1 MNVSKILV
9 SSIAAVSVV
18 GAISLAYAQTTTEVP
33 ANSTGPMTPPAA
45 QNPSA
50 TPVEITPSAQLAAPV
65 PAAPAA
71 PTEAPTAPPTPTAA
85 PAQPM
90 PDSTINSTV
99 ATPPSDG
106 AMATERAA
114 QVDRN

>member
-18 GAISLAYAQTTTEVP
+18 GSIGLAYAQTTPTDVP

-45 QNPSA
+45 QSPSA
-50 TPVEITPSAQLAAPV
+50 TPTPPLSTPV
-65 PAAPAA
+65 Q
-71 PTEAPTAPPTPTAA
+71 TTPQATT
-85 PAQPM
+85 PNQPM

-99 ATPPSDG
+99 NTPPSDG
-106 AMATERAA
+106 SMAAERAA
-114 QVDRN
+114 QADRN